1 MRTGGEASYA
11 IATQM
16 LSRSTQVSSS
26 PGSRWPPPAPS
37 LVGAPISYSPVPV
50 NNLVDAG
57 ISKRFTSGARRKLT
71 WSLNVTNLF
80 DQRVATFA
88 GTPAIGRL
96 ALTRV
101 STTF

>member
-1 MRTGGEASYA
+1 
-11 IATQM
+11 
-16 LSRSTQVSSS
+16 VS
-26 PGSRWPPPAPS
+26 
-37 LVGAPISYSPVPV
+37 
-50 NNLVDAG
+50 NLVDAG
-57 ISKRFTSGARRKLT
+57 ISKRFTSGARRKLA